1 MNIII
6 KESHYNL
13 LVEQVGLDEFM
24 SIMDQTFPDSV
35 YAMDTIAKFIRQ
47 SGCQKIELINFKY
60 PALGAALHDRVIL
73 NNQLLK
79 YNFTFFLY
87 AVFHEIA
94 HQYQYKKY
102 GIDKM
107 YGAYVG
113 EIPVEEAAKFIK
125 IWNSSAGQY
134 VNGAEL
140 SIKRHDVLDLE
151 AYIHITSP
159 IRRLVD
165 LLNIIQLQK
174 SMGIITLSENAYS
187 FYEKWLNQLD
197 YINTTMRSIR
207 KVQCDCNLLHLC
219 VNNEEIMEKQYDGY
233 VFDKIHR
240 NDGLIQY
247 MVFLPELK
255 LSSRITLRDNFENF
269 ENKKFMLYL
278 FNDEEKFKQKI
289 RLHLL

>member
-1 MNIII
+1 MELTKKS
-6 KESHYNL
+6 KENYVKLLDDPDYLRKYNL
-13 LVEQVGLDEFM
+13 VKEIVE
-24 SIMDQTFPDSV
+24 P
-35 YAMDTIAKFIRQ
+35 
-47 SGCQKIELINFKY
+47 
-60 PALGAALHDRVIL
+60 
-73 NNQLLK
+73 
-79 YNFTFFLY
+79 
-87 AVFHEIA
+87 
-94 HQYQYKKY
+94 
-102 GIDKM
+102 
-107 YGAYVG
+107 
-113 EIPVEEAAKFIK
+113 
-125 IWNSSAGQY
+125 
-134 VNGAEL
+134 
-140 SIKRHDVLDLE
+140 
-151 AYIHITSP
+151 
-159 IRRLVD
+159 
-165 LLNIIQLQK
+165 NIIQLQK
-174 SMGIITLSENAYS
+174 AMGIITLSENAYS